1 MQIASESPRALET
14 GPRPLAS
21 EAGRRSELT
30 EAARR
35 FEEMLSAKMLESMLS
50 TLDEG
55 GLFDKDDTSSR
66 FYQGML
72 GESLSRELSSGEG
85 LGIARQ
91 ILEQMQALEGGDPE
105 QGSGELLDA
114 LSLGLERARYAGPVR
129 RPRAVEDT
137 GAIGARPAPE
147 QLLTM
152 ARDSAATHDLDP
164 DWVCA
169 VIRAES
175 AWNPQARSPKGAM
188 GLMQLMPGTARE
200 LEVRNPWDPRQNI
213 DGGVRYLKQLYER
226 FDGDK
231 RLATAAYNAGPGAVE
246 RHGGVPPFP
255 ETRGYVNRIEH
266 LLGGYGR

>member
-1 MQIASESPRALET
+1 M
-14 GPRPLAS
+14 
-21 EAGRRSELT
+21 
-30 EAARR
+30 
-35 FEEMLSAKMLESMLS
+35 KMLESMLS

-55 GLFDKDDTSSR
+55 GLFDTDNTSSR

-72 GESLSRELSSGEG
+72 GESLSKELSAGEG

-91 ILEQMQALEGGDPE
+91 ILDQLALFPEGEGQDGTGFAPA
-105 QGSGELLDA
+105 DA
-114 LSLGLERARYAGPVR
+114 LSLGLERARYTGPTR
-129 RPRAVEDT
+129 RVQQAHAVEGSPSR
-137 GAIGARPAPE
+137 GAPGP
-147 QLLTM
+147 LLEM

-175 AWNPQARSPKGAM
+175 AWNPEARSPKGAI

-246 RHGGVPPFP
+246 RHGGVPPYP
-255 ETRGYVNRIEH
+255 ETRGYVARIEG